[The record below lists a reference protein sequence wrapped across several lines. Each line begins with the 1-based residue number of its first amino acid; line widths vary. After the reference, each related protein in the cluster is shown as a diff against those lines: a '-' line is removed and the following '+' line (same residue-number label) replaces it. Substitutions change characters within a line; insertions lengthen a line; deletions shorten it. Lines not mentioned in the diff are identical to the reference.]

1 METLKLCLC
10 FLCFVSC
17 AEAPNAV
24 VVDLLQEIM
33 TDNDVW
39 EDADMQSVILYL
51 RGNRHLNVPREIRT
65 VLAMD
70 K

>member
-1 METLKLCLC
+1 M
-10 FLCFVSC
+10 
-17 AEAPNAV
+17 
-24 VVDLLQEIM
+24 VDLLQEIM
-33 TDNDVW
+33 TDNEVW

-51 RGNRHLNVPREIRT
+51 RGNRHLNVPGEIRT